1 MIAPAW
7 YLITLQTPNF
17 IIDNFDGG
25 TENFM
30 IGCFYS
36 ILLGTLFLA
45 IRWFS
50 VRSKNWDTPI
60 DSSLNGLDTVF
71 RYRNSK
77 FNALSNDDALGLMRD
92 TQSLDAAMNGS
103 RHPETEN
110 IYRYMGS
117 RLNGMSN
124 EDGLNFLKG
133 K

>member
-1 MIAPAW
+1 MRQLLIFCIMLFLMIAPAW

-77 FNALSNDDALGLMRD
+77 FNALSNDDLPAFGFPAI
-92 TQSLDAAMNGS
+92 TTCKPS
-103 RHPETEN
+103 R
-110 IYRYMGS
+110 
-117 RLNGMSN
+117 SN
-124 EDGLNFLKG
+124 CP
-133 K
+133 